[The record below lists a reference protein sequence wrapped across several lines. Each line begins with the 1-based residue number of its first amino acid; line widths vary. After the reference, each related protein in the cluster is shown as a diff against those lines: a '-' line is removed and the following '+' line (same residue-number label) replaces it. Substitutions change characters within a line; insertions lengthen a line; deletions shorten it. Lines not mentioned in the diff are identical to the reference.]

1 MVWQP
6 VVRCTAKSGPVNWNQ
21 QFDRCVSLKM
31 QLGVDQW
38 HKGEMFQPC
47 SGTSTSRAWSQNEV
61 NFQSH
66 RKIHFSRLF
75 LILVTG
81 PHRYDHGS
89 ETCWTRESG
98 RRRRTP
104 MPNARSCNVVER
116 EYKNGE
122 AAFES
127 DVDQL
132 LPWAHA
138 IILYQKKYAE
148 KSGQYFCIIL
158 YKADEQRSKLLW
170 NHGLLSTYIL
180 LLIKMS

>member
-1 MVWQP
+1 MEEQKSFQMVWQP

-81 PHRYDHGS
+81 PHRYNHGS

-116 EYKNGE
+116 EYKKWWSCLWVRCGP
-122 AAFES
+122 AATLGPCYNF
-127 DVDQL
+127 V
-132 LPWAHA
+132 PKKICWKIRA
-138 IILYQKKYAE
+138 IFL
-148 KSGQYFCIIL
+148 
-158 YKADEQRSKLLW
+158 
-170 NHGLLSTYIL
+170 HHPV
-180 LLIKMS
+180 